1 MFHQFAS
8 AEPKAKPKKKKQGP
22 KRPLT
27 AYQYFLKDIGPL
39 MPASLTFE
47 FRSKA
52 AAAIWK
58 GMSVEDKAKFEAL
71 AQKDRERYWREKAA
85 ASAGAGSS
93 SSSSS
98 SAAAAPADND
108 EPQYTGGLT
117 LQAALDK
124 RQAEA
129 EAKGE
134 VVDLTNDDAA
144 ASSASSSTAAVVA
157 FRKGKIY
164 RKGDIQF
171 RIISTK
177 SIKPKGKPWQRSA
190 RVYRL
195 DTRRHHRLKGYRRR
209 VCSGYYEESVQI
221 HIKQVGPMKRP
232 VQTITLLPY
241 VSSDYIEITAEDEDQ
256 AAASSSSSAAAAAS
270 SSTVTKRKVYYVQR
284 FFKNG
289 DPTDEFLK
297 QELDPVELVQNKK
310 LMPTSKKVRSKERVP
325 YWTPHIQKDFEDGQ
339 GFPSKYYVTSGWSD
353 ADGYHVL
360 ASGDAF
366 KGIND
371 PNKLL
376 KQLLRNFSSGFGPYV
391 EDDPWMGHQEFPI
404 HNEMIIILKQ
414 VCKHLKPEARRI
426 LFDPNIIEGKNLI
439 HPVVWI
445 EGPPLEKEDEDQA
458 AASSSSSS
466 SSAAAS
472 SAGQ

>member
-8 AEPKAKPKKKKQGP
+8 AEPKAKKKKKPKGP

-27 AYQYFLKDIGPL
+27 AYLYFMKDMSPK
-39 MPASLTFE
+39 MPATLS
-47 FRSKA
+47 FRLKVKA
-52 AAAIWK
+52 VAAIWK
-58 GMSVEDKAKFEAL
+58 GMSGEEKLKFKVL
-71 AQKDRERYWREKAA
+71 AQKDSERYQREKAA

-98 SAAAAPADND
+98 SAD

-117 LQAALDK
+117 VQAVLDK
-124 RQAEA
+124 KQAEA

-134 VVDLTNDDAA
+134 VVDLTNDDAG
-144 ASSASSSTAAVVA
+144 ASS
-157 FRKGKIY
+157 
-164 RKGDIQF
+164 
-171 RIISTK
+171 
-177 SIKPKGKPWQRSA
+177 
-190 RVYRL
+190 
-195 DTRRHHRLKGYRRR
+195 
-209 VCSGYYEESVQI
+209 
-221 HIKQVGPMKRP
+221 
-232 VQTITLLPY
+232 
-241 VSSDYIEITAEDEDQ
+241 
-256 AAASSSSSAAAAAS
+256 AAAAS
-270 SSTVTKRKVYYVQR
+270 SSTMAKRKVYYVQR

-289 DPTDEFLK
+289 DPTDEYEK

-310 LMPTSKKVRSKERVP
+310 LMPTSKKVRSKEDGS

-339 GFPSKYYVTSGWSD
+339 GFPSKYYVASGWSD

-391 EDDPWMGHQEFPI
+391 EDDPWTGHQEFPI
-404 HNEMIIILKQ
+404 HNEMIIIERQ
-414 VCKHLKPEARRI
+414 VCRHLNKTARRI
-426 LFDPNIIEGKNLI
+426 LFDPSIIEGKNLI

-458 AASSSSSS
+458 AASSS
-466 SSAAAS
+466 AAA
-472 SAGQ
+472 AAI